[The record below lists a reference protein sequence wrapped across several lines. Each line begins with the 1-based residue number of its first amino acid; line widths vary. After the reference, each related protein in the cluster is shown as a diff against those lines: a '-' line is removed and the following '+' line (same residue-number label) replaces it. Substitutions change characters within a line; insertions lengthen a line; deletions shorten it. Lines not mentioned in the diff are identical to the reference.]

1 LKGRPAVAVLQILVV
16 ALVGL
21 AAVLAIAR
29 LVIDWAYSWRTLVAR
44 RVVINLKSGRGLDGL
59 LVRNAGDLLFLRQ
72 ATALEAGVEPQPVDG
87 EAVVQKRDVDFIQT
101 LTRGGGV

>member
-16 ALVGL
+16 SLVAL

-29 LVIDWAYSWRTLVAR
+29 LVMDWAYSWRTLVAR

-59 LVRNAGDLLFLRQ
+59 LVRKAGDLLFLRQ
-72 ATALEAGVEPQPVDG
+72 ATALEAGVAPLPVDG
-87 EAVVQKRDVDFIQT
+87 EAVVQKSDVDFIQT
-101 LTRGGGV
+101 LTDRGV